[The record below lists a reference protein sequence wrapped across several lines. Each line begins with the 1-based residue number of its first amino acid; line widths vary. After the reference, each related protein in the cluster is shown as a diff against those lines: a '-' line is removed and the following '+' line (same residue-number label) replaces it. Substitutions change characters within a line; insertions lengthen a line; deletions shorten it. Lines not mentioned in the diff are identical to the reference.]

1 METKRLQ
8 VSKSGDVSIEFALSE
23 TLERYDALALEAL
36 DECRKSILMAM
47 RFLSSALWYL
57 PFERTPLSRTL
68 STSGTVLQYDPEN
81 VIDRYRSSDNELTRD
96 CLHAILHCVFHHP
109 FDARHDDFDAWS
121 LACDIAVEQCIL
133 DLCGA
138 RFSCNRDDERREALE
153 RLGHIAR
160 NLTAP
165 ALYQVLRSGGPG
177 EQLYVNYGISAA
189 DIVYFRELFKR
200 DEHTLWA
207 GHPHEG
213 DSDSSGND
221 EPEKIPD
228 LLNSDGA
235 EMDLSELDDAM
246 PPESAESA
254 GDGSSEAEQAESADD
269 TEAVEEDADDGGD
282 SEDPSSTEGEDGD
295 QLEQGEEDP
304 QTDEAQEDW
313 ERMSKQIEV
322 EMRSQLY
329 GTTAGDSS
337 LLLNLSVANRKP
349 ANYEEFLK
357 KFATVAEDMRIN
369 DDEFDYIYYTYGLNH
384 YGNIPLVEP
393 LEYTESER
401 VREFVIALDTSGS
414 CSGELIRTFVTR
426 TYDILRQQTS
436 FGDEINVHLIQCD
449 SRIQSATKVE
459 SLAQLE
465 EYSDSFW
472 VSGGGGTDFKP
483 VFEYVDKLVED
494 GEFSDLRGLIYF
506 TDGYGAFPVKAPAY
520 DVAFVF
526 VEPEGMSVRVPAWAM
541 KVLMTREEILQDE

>member
-36 DECRKSILMAM
+36 GECRKSILMAM

-57 PFERTPLSRTL
+57 PFERAPLSRAL
-68 STSGTVLQYDPEN
+68 STNGSVLQYDPEN
-81 VIDRYRSSDNELTRD
+81 VIDRYRNSDNELTRD
-96 CLHAILHCVFHHP
+96 CLHVILHCVFHHP
-109 FDARHDDFDAWS
+109 FDTRHDDFDAWS
-121 LACDIAVEQCIL
+121 LACDIAVEQCAL
-133 DLCGA
+133 DLCGT
-138 RFSCNRDDERREALE
+138 RFSCSRDDERREAIE
-153 RLGHIAR
+153 RLGQIAR

-177 EQLYVNYGISAA
+177 EQLYVSYGLSGT
-189 DIVYFRELFKR
+189 DIAYFSKLFKR

-207 GHPHEG
+207 GHPHED
-213 DSDSSGND
+213 DSDGSGEG

-228 LLNSDGA
+228 LLNSEEA
-235 EMDLSELDDAM
+235 EMDDVT
-246 PPESAESA
+246 PPDSAESVGS
-254 GDGSSEAEQAESADD
+254 GDSEAEQADNAEDVEAPNDD
-269 TEAVEEDADDGGD
+269 DSSD
-282 SEDPSSTEGEDGD
+282 SEGPSSTEGEDGD
-295 QLEQGEEDP
+295 QLEQSEDDP
-304 QTDEAQEDW
+304 REDEAQEDW

-329 GTTAGDSS
+329 GSTAGDSS

-349 ANYEEFLK
+349 ANYEEFLR

-414 CSGELIRTFVTR
+414 CSGELIRTFVAR

-526 VEPEGMSVRVPAWAM
+526 VESEGMSVRVPAWAM
-541 KVLMTREEILQDE
+541 KVLMTREEILQSE